1 MSARSIRI
9 VATIAVLMLALVGCA
24 KKTPVAK
31 VTPPPPSV
39 APTAS
44 LNASPGDITR
54 GESVKLSWD
63 TTNATEVSIAGV
75 GTVPA
80 SGSSSVIPQA
90 STTYVL
96 TAKGPGGSTEAS
108 ARVTV
113 NVPASPVAQTAPNDE
128 LLFSQHVHDVF
139 FDYDKY
145 SIRTQDDTTI
155 AQDAKFLTAHPSY
168 KLIISGHCDERGSD
182 DYNLA
187 LGDNR
192 AGSVRDQLERLGV
205 RADRIRTISY
215 GKEKPFCTEDTEAC
229 WQMNRRAHFSMQP

>member
-1 MSARSIRI
+1 MPARSVRI
-9 VATIAVLMLALVGCA
+9 VATISVLMLALVGCA

-39 APTAS
+39 APTAN
-44 LNASPGDITR
+44 LAASPDSVSR
-54 GESVKLSWD
+54 GQSVRLTWD
-63 TTNATEVSIAGV
+63 TSNATEISIAGV

-80 SGSSSVIPQA
+80 SGSSSVIPQS
-90 STTYVL
+90 STTYTL
-96 TAKGPGGSTEAS
+96 TAKGPGGEKEAS
-108 ARVTV
+108 VRVTV
-113 NVPASPVAQTAPNDE
+113 NVPPPTVASSGPSDE
-128 LLFSQHVHDVF
+128 LLFSQNVHDVF

-145 SIRTQDDTTI
+145 SIRTQDDSTI
-155 AQDAKFLTAHPSY
+155 AQDARFLAAHPRY

-192 AGSVRDQLERLGV
+192 AGSVRDQLEKLGV
-205 RADRIRTISY
+205 SPDRIRTISY
-215 GKEKPFCTEDTEAC
+215 GKEKPFCNQETEAC